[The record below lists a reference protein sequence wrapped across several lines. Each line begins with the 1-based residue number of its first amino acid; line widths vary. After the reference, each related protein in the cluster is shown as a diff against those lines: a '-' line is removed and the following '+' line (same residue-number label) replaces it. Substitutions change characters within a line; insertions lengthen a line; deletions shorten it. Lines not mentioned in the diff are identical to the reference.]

1 MSSLSVSFIKTNKK
15 FKYNTK
21 FCRRCYQLGWVLK
34 TDFNNNSSN
43 NPDKIE
49 TVDTTTHKDIS
60 RMVFAKK
67 FKYDNMKDD
76 WKENLVICKNS
87 QLK

>member
-1 MSSLSVSFIKTNKK
+1 MLSVRIV
-15 FKYNTK
+15 
-21 FCRRCYQLGWVLK
+21 LGVLK

-60 RMVFAKK
+60 RMVFRKK
-67 FKYDNMKDD
+67 VNMKDD
-76 WKENLVICKNS
+76 
-87 QLK
+87 